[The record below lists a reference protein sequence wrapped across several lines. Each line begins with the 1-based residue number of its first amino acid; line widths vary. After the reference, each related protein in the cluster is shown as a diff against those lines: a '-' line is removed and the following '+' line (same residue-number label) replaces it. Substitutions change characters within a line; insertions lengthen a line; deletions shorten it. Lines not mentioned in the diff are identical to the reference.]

1 MTRGVKKILGVQ
13 MLKLM
18 GRVSHGM
25 KDMSKDMKSLTK
37 DVGVLNSKIDRITAI
52 YGNPI
57 GSK

>member
-18 GRVSHGM
+18 GRVFHRV
-25 KDMSKDMKSLTK
+25 KDMSEDMKTLTG

-52 YGNPI
+52 YGNT
-57 GSK
+57 KV